1 MLVVILI
8 VVLILLYL
16 GSNDDLQWQGGGVY
30 TAEEP
35 HGWEALSAAVIKQW
49 TKDGRPGGC
58 NLQPW
63 YDMLAIAQELH
74 NPPSRGGVA
83 TSAWYIEK

>member
-1 MLVVILI
+1 MMT
-8 VVLILLYL
+8 YN
-16 GSNDDLQWQGGGVY
+16 GRGGGVY

-49 TKDGRPGGC
+49 IKDGRPGGC
-58 NLQPW
+58 DLRPW
-63 YDMLAIAQELH
+63 YDMLAVAQELH

-83 TSAWYIEK
+83 TQARGIEK